1 MLNIKKEYVVADDN
15 QKRAVLIDI
24 ETFEKIEEI
33 LEEFGLA
40 KYMEK
45 IEEESTLSLEEAKR
59 YYQALEKN

>member
-40 KYMEK
+40 KYMEN
-45 IEEESTLSLEEAKR
+45 IEEEQTLSLKEAKR
-59 YYQALEKN
+59 YYQDLKKN